1 MGNAGGGEPKVVRAD
16 DRTGLAELRPDL
28 RVRPGAG
35 EIHGKQ
41 REALEDALNEGGSL
55 RTHVRLGRPMYAVK
69 QLAGGDI

>member
-1 MGNAGGGEPKVVRAD
+1 
-16 DRTGLAELRPDL
+16 
-28 RVRPGAG
+28 VRPGAG
-35 EIHGKQ
+35 EVHGKQ